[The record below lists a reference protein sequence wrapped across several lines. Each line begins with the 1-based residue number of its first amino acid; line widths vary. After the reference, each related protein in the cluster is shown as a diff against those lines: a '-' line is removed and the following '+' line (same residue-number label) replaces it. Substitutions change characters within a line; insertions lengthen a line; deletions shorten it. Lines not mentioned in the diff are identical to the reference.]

1 MCIKVPSPVDSL
13 LLLLLYIQST
23 LLFYTLD
30 SFMLFVTEAKNQM
43 QGMHALTYFVKVNS
57 KEAKVI

>member
-1 MCIKVPSPVDSL
+1 MS
-13 LLLLLYIQST
+13 
-23 LLFYTLD
+23 
-30 SFMLFVTEAKNQM
+30 FVTEAKNQM